1 MFFYR
6 VFTEEEP
13 IVDLRAFGNV
23 NFAFGSV
30 FSFVMGI
37 GLYGLTYLYPVFLG
51 RIRGY
56 DSLMI
61 GEALFVSGL
70 AMFIMA
76 PITGMLSRKMDP
88 RIMMMIGFLGFAAG
102 TWRMTNLTA
111 DWDFYELL
119 VPQILRGASL
129 MLCMVPINNLALGT
143 LSHDKLKNASGLFN
157 LTRNLG
163 GAVGLAVI
171 NTVLTD
177 RNSFHY
183 SRLAEHVRWGDAEAE
198 TKLNSMTHNFGSYG
212 MDGATVAISKLSGM
226 VHQQAWLMSFMD
238 VFYLLTVLFASLAVF
253 AMLMRKPPAA
263 ASGGGGH

>member
-1 MFFYR
+1 
-6 VFTEEEP
+6 
-13 IVDLRAFGNV
+13 
-23 NFAFGSV
+23 
-30 FSFVMGI
+30 MGI

-70 AMFIMA
+70 AMFITA
-76 PITGMLSRKMDP
+76 PIAGMLSRKMDP
-88 RIMMMIGFLGFAAG
+88 RLMMMIGFFGFAAG

-163 GAVGLAVI
+163 GAVGP
-171 NTVLTD
+171 
-177 RNSFHY
+177 R
-183 SRLAEHVRWGDAEAE
+183 
-198 TKLNSMTHNFGSYG
+198 
-212 MDGATVAISKLSGM
+212 
-226 VHQQAWLMSFMD
+226 
-238 VFYLLTVLFASLAVF
+238 ASST
-253 AMLMRKPPAA
+253 RC
-263 ASGGGGH
+263 